1 MMNIGNKV
9 NVNMDVLRSAVS
21 SLIARQLAATGQD
34 PSQAD
39 AVTEQLLS
47 CGKTARGEFEGCLD
61 RETECR
67 IRAAH
72 FPSIYSRN
80 AVIKDV
86 TYDSL
91 DNYGV
96 LVDIIEHLTAFSSSM
111 NLSEQVLTRTAERED
126 RMTMHSTSLPCVIA
140 LEAEIQLP
148 KDVLS
153 GSGTIEFS
161 QLQSDSGASSVQ
173 KATTPGEGNSGA
185 LLGQKATVRVEGN
198 SATLQFI
205 IGWQRPGA
213 SRNLPRAVRIDDASS
228 WSISGFPAGTIVIL
242 RYGTVH
248 DMTGQSVLNSVAGS
262 LV

>member
-1 MMNIGNKV
+1 MMNTGNKV
-9 NVNMDVLRSAVS
+9 NVNMNVLRSAVS

-47 CGKTARGEFEGCLD
+47 CSKTARGEFEGCLD

-96 LVDIIEHLTAFSSSM
+96 LMDIVEHLAAFSSTM
-111 NLSEQVLTRTAERED
+111 NLSEQVMTRTAATVDVME
-126 RMTMHSTSLPCVIA
+126 THVVSIPCIVA

-161 QLQSDSGASSVQ
+161 QLTDENGAF
-173 KATTPGEGNSGA
+173 
-185 LLGQKATVRVEGN
+185 LGQRATVRVEGN

-213 SRNLPRAVRIDDASS
+213 SRNLPRAVGMDETSS
-228 WSISGFPAGTIVIL
+228 WRISGFPVGTIVIL

-248 DMTGQSVLNSVAGS
+248 DMAGQSVLNSVAGS
-262 LV
+262 LG